1 MNKAVPEKVEVV
13 VVGAGIIGLSTAFN
27 LAKKG
32 LSVLILER
40 DRIGAGASWT
50 AGGMLAPVAEAK
62 AEEPALV
69 DLALE
74 SLNQYPEF
82 IKSIETSSGMKC
94 GFSQVGTLMLALGR
108 DHEQELDHLLDAQLQ
123 RGMKSQ
129 RLTADEVFDLEP
141 HLSGWV
147 TSGLLAPDDVQ
158 VDPRA
163 LVHALAAAAVKHG
176 ARIVEGA
183 TVKSVDSQGNGSHSV
198 TGSFGGH
205 EFSVSCDEVVLAAG
219 SWTSADIESP
229 AKQFRIRPVKG
240 QTLRLRG
247 PNLARHVLRTPD
259 VYVIP
264 RENNEILLGATVEE
278 QGFDDSPT
286 AGGTMDLLRYAWHV
300 LPGIYDHTFVEV
312 SVGFRPT
319 SQDHLPIIGAMD
331 DGVYV
336 ATGHYRHGI
345 LLAPVTGQLLADLI
359 VDGMQSG
366 LMKPFTPDR
375 LNSTPVAGKVQ

>member
-1 MNKAVPEKVEVV
+1 MNNGVPKKAEIV
-13 VVGAGIIGLSTAFN
+13 VVGAGVIGLSTAFH

-32 LSVLILER
+32 LSVLVLER
-40 DRIGAGASWT
+40 DRVGTGASWT

-62 AEEPALV
+62 SEEPELL
-69 DLALE
+69 DLAFE

-82 IKSIETSSGMKC
+82 ITSIEASSGMKC

-108 DHEQELDHLLDAQLQ
+108 DHEQELDHLLVAQHQ
-123 RGMKSQ
+123 RGMNSQ
-129 RLTADEVFDLEP
+129 RLTADEVFELEP

-147 TSGLLAPDDVQ
+147 TSGLLASDDVQ
-158 VDPRA
+158 VEPRA
-163 LVHALAAAAVKHG
+163 LVKALAAASVEHG
-176 ARIVEGA
+176 VQIIEGA
-183 TVKSVDSQGNGSHSV
+183 SVSTVDSVGDGSHV
-198 TGSFGGH
+198 IIGNFAGS
-205 EFSVSCDEVVLAAG
+205 EFSVSCDEVVVAAG
-219 SWTSADIESP
+219 SWTSTDIVSP
-229 AKQFRIRPVKG
+229 ASEFRIRPVKG

-264 RENNEILLGATVEE
+264 RESNEILLGATVEE

-286 AGGTMDLLRYAWHV
+286 AGGTMDLLRNAWHV

-319 SQDHLPIIGAMD
+319 SQDHLPVIGAMD
-331 DGVYV
+331 DGVFV

-359 VDGMQSG
+359 ADGKQSD
-366 LMKPFTPDR
+366 LLKPFTPDR
-375 LNSTPVAGKVQ
+375 LRTTPITEKVQ